1 MDFIHASSTA
11 VKAQATPRRVLP
23 KRKRKET
30 SYFPSDS
37 ESDLEDHEA
46 VEYNSESEVAPSAK
60 KAKATPAIQTPKPLP
75 KKKIFPFLSLPAELK
90 NKIYSYA
97 LTSDDAIHLIS
108 KRRNQFRHTVALGD
122 TDSFGKD
129 SRRGSYGYMRS
140 NTNPVIRKP
149 PLVPQLLALNQ
160 QIHDETQPIL
170 YGANIFAVEDMK
182 ALHTFLA
189 EIGPKNC
196 AVLQQIS
203 IKQLGH
209 SRTTSSMA
217 YPAFVLLANAVN
229 LTRLEMD
236 CAISWGEGHRI
247 GRAFWREAHH
257 WMESV
262 GRHEGRR
269 DAALDIVELTT
280 KNVSLYLE
288 RSGKTKEQLLDEIVA
303 DFQRQLRVLLERER

>member
-1 MDFIHASSTA
+1 MDFIHTSSSA
-11 VKAQATPRRVLP
+11 VKPQATPIRILP

-37 ESDLEDHEA
+37 ESDLDAHEA
-46 VEYNSESEVAPSAK
+46 EAYESEPEGARPAKRAKTSRAVGPS
-60 KAKATPAIQTPKPLP
+60 KPLP
-75 KKKIFPFLSLPAELK
+75 KKKIFPFYSLPAELK

-97 LTSDDAIHLIS
+97 LTGDGPIYLIS
-108 KRRNQFRHTVALGD
+108 KRKHHYRHAIALGD

-129 SRRGSYGYMRS
+129 SRRGSYGYMRQ
-140 NTNPVIRKP
+140 NDNPVIHKP
-149 PLVPQLLALNQ
+149 PLVPQLLGLNR
-160 QIHDETQPIL
+160 QIRGETQPIL

-189 EIGPKNC
+189 NIGPKNC
-196 AVLQQIS
+196 EYLQQIS

-209 SRTTSSMA
+209 SRTTSSLA

-236 CAISWGEGHRI
+236 CAISWGDGDRI

-257 WMESV
+257 WIESV
-262 GRHEGRR
+262 GRHKGRR
-269 DAALDIVELTT
+269 DAALDIVELTM
-280 KNVSLYLE
+280 KNVSLWLE
-288 RSGKTKEQLLDEIVA
+288 RFGKTRQQLLEELVA
-303 DFQRQLRVLLERER
+303 DFRSELRYLLKL

>member
-1 MDFIHASSTA
+1 MDFIHASGTA

-37 ESDLEDHEA
+37 ESDLEDHE
-46 VEYNSESEVAPSAK
+46 E
-60 KAKATPAIQTPKPLP
+60 KAKTIPAIRPPKPLP
-75 KKKIFPFLSLPAELK
+75 KKRIFPFPSLPAELK

-108 KRRNQFRHTVALGD
+108 KRRHQFRHSVALGD

-140 NTNPVIRKP
+140 NTNLVIRKP

-189 EIGPKNC
+189 EIGHKNC
-196 AVLQQIS
+196 AALQQIS

-217 YPAFVLLANAVN
+217 YPAFVLLSNAVN

-236 CAISWGEGHRI
+236 CAISYGEGNRI

-257 WMESV
+257 WMESI
-262 GRHEGRR
+262 GRHKGRR
-269 DAALDIVELTT
+269 DAALDIVKLTT
-280 KNVSLYLE
+280 KNVSPYLE
-288 RSGKTKEQLLDEIVA
+288 RSGSTKEQLLGEIVA
-303 DFQRQLRVLLERER
+303 DFQLQLRGLLEREC

>member
-1 MDFIHASSTA
+1 MDFIHTSSSA
-11 VKAQATPRRVLP
+11 IKPQATPLRILP

-37 ESDLEDHEA
+37 ESDLDAHEA
-46 VEYNSESEVAPSAK
+46 EDYDSEPEGARPAKRAKTNPAVGPS
-60 KAKATPAIQTPKPLP
+60 KPLP
-75 KKKIFPFLSLPAELK
+75 KKKIFPFYSLPAELK

-97 LTSDDAIHLIS
+97 LTGDGPIYLIS
-108 KRRNQFRHTVALGD
+108 KRKHHYRHAIALGD

-129 SRRGSYGYMRS
+129 SRRGSYGYMRQ
-140 NTNPVIRKP
+140 NDNPVIHKP
-149 PLVPQLLALNQ
+149 PLVPQLLGLNR
-160 QIHDETQPIL
+160 QIRGETQPIL

-189 EIGPKNC
+189 NIGPKNC
-196 AVLQQIS
+196 EYLQQIS

-209 SRTTSSMA
+209 SRTTSSLA

-236 CAISWGEGHRI
+236 CAISWGDGDRI

-257 WMESV
+257 WIESV
-262 GRHEGRR
+262 GRHKGRR
-269 DAALDIVELTT
+269 DAALDIVELTM
-280 KNVSLYLE
+280 KNVSLWLE
-288 RSGKTKEQLLDEIVA
+288 RFGKTRQQLLEELVA
-303 DFQRQLRVLLERER
+303 DFRSELRYLLKL

>member
-1 MDFIHASSTA
+1 MDFINTSSSA
-11 VKAQATPRRVLP
+11 IKAQATPRRILP

-37 ESDLEDHEA
+37 ESDLEGGDAE
-46 VEYNSESEVAPSAK
+46 EYDSEIVGAPSAK
-60 KAKATPAIQTPKPLP
+60 KAKAPPAVQPPKPLP
-75 KKKIFPFLSLPAELK
+75 KKKIFPFASLPAELK

-97 LTSDDAIHLIS
+97 LTSDEPIYLIS
-108 KRRNQFRHTVALGD
+108 KRKHHYRHTIALGD

-129 SRRGSYGYMRS
+129 GRRGSYGYIRQ
-140 NTNPVIRKP
+140 NDNPVIRKP
-149 PLVPQLLALNQ
+149 PLVPQFLVLNR
-160 QIHDETQPIL
+160 QIHAETQPIL

-189 EIGPKNC
+189 NIGPKNC
-196 AVLQQIS
+196 ETLQQLS

-209 SRTTSSMA
+209 SRSTSSLA

-236 CAISWGEGHRI
+236 CAISWGEGDRI

-257 WMESV
+257 WIESI
-262 GRHEGRR
+262 GRHKGRR
-269 DAALDIVELTT
+269 DAALDIVDLTT
-280 KNVSLYLE
+280 KNVSLWLE
-288 RSGKTKEQLLDEIVA
+288 RSGKTKEQLLDEIRA
-303 DFQRQLRVLLERER
+303 DFRAELRGLLKL